1 MELYKVSDHDFLL
14 VISLIFLYDCICTYV
29 RKTLINRLMRKPN
42 LFNLFDKG
50 CDAYNVNYNISAT
63 FIFVVKPKTRV
74 DMYKEHN
81 KRSLLVIL
89 LGSRHEAR
97 SSNNVTSWPLQAM
110 EAESWEADQ
119 SWSAVRTNR
128 CQR

>member
-1 MELYKVSDHDFLL
+1 MELYKVSYNDFLL
-14 VISLIFLYDCICTYV
+14 VISLIFFILWHLYV
-29 RKTLINRLMRKPN
+29 RETLINRLMRKPN
-42 LFNLFDKG
+42 LFNLLDKG

-63 FIFVVKPKTRV
+63 FIFVVKSKTRV

-97 SSNNVTSWPLQAM
+97 SSNNVTSWRCRQWKRNHGRQTEAGLQ
-110 EAESWEADQ
+110 
-119 SWSAVRTNR
+119 
-128 CQR
+128 